1 MEPPMPPGQPVAT
14 APRLLRT
21 IKFADLTLPEGA
33 LAGAGAFCTVQ
44 KGRWMGVEVA
54 VKTNSPGCHDPD
66 AIQVHRERD
75 MCVSVFSMLPWE
87 VEVEVVVVVW

>member
-1 MEPPMPPGQPVAT
+1 MPPGQPVAT

-66 AIQVHRERD
+66 AIHRERD
-75 MCVSVFSMLPWE
+75 MCVSVFCLLLELPW
-87 VEVEVVVVVW
+87 VVVVAVVAVVW